1 MTREEAKKQAL
12 GRLKLS
18 MRADLLEMRADLLE
32 QAGQVADEILQ
43 PIDERDSKAKL
54 PYNYGPADVLS
65 LERAIRR
72 RLKL

>member
-18 MRADLLEMRADLLE
+18 MRADLLE
-32 QAGQVADEILQ
+32 QAGQVADEILK
-43 PIDERDSKAKL
+43 PLDERDSKAKL

-65 LERAIRR
+65 LDRAIRR